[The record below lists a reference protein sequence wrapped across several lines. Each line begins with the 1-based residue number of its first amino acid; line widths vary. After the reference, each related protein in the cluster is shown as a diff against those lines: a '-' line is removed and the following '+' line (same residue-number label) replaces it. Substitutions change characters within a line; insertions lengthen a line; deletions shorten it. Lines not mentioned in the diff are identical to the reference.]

1 MRPALRLPPD
11 LLAAPDRGQMIVAIK
26 IYRAGSGVSRR
37 EAKTAV
43 EAIARRRR

>member
-1 MRPALRLPPD
+1 MRPALRQPPD
-11 LLAAPDRGQMIVAIK
+11 LLAALDRRQMIAAIK

-43 EAIARRRR
+43 EAIARRCR